1 MMKGGYKLK
10 KRKGLSSILGTVI
23 VLAITLVLGGLLY
36 AYSNG
41 LFSSLTQN
49 ASLQTQVSIYVNPN
63 TGQAYIQYYISN
75 TGSTQI
81 YLSSIQILNG
91 TRNIII
97 PLNNNLLQPG
107 QTVQNITSINGKIT
121 AGQYYTVEI
130 AGNLPNGKPY
140 SVVQNV
146 LASIA

>member
-1 MMKGGYKLK
+1 MKGVYKLK

-49 ASLQTQVSIYVNPN
+49 TSLQTQLSIYVNPN
-63 TGQAYIQYYISN
+63 TGQAYLQYYISN
-75 TGSTQI
+75 TGNTQI
-81 YLSSIQILNG
+81 YLNSIVILNG
-91 TRNIII
+91 TKNIVIS
-97 PLNNNLLQPG
+97 LTNDLLQPG
-107 QTVQNITSINGKIT
+107 ESIQNITSINGKIT

-130 AGNLPNGKPY
+130 VGNLPNGKPY

>member
-1 MMKGGYKLK
+1 MKGVYKLK

-49 ASLQTQVSIYVNPN
+49 TSLQTQLSIYVNPN
-63 TGQAYIQYYISN
+63 IGQAYLQYYISN
-75 TGSTQI
+75 TGNTQI
-81 YLSSIQILNG
+81 YLNSIVILNG
-91 TRNIII
+91 TKNIVIS
-97 PLNNNLLQPG
+97 LTNDLLQPG
-107 QTVQNITSINGKIT
+107 ESIQNITSINGKIT

-130 AGNLPNGKPY
+130 VGNLPNGKPY

>member
-1 MMKGGYKLK
+1 MYKLK

-49 ASLQTQVSIYVNPN
+49 TSLQTQLSIYVNPN
-63 TGQAYIQYYISN
+63 TGQAYLQYYISN
-75 TGSTQI
+75 TGNTQI
-81 YLSSIQILNG
+81 YLNSIVILNG
-91 TRNIII
+91 TKNIVIS
-97 PLNNNLLQPG
+97 LNNDLLQPG
-107 QTVQNITSINGKIT
+107 QSIQNITSISGKIT

-130 AGNLPNGKPY
+130 VGNLPNGKPY

>member
-1 MMKGGYKLK
+1 MKGMYKLK

-49 ASLQTQVSIYVNPN
+49 TSLQTQLSIYVNPN
-63 TGQAYIQYYISN
+63 TGQAYLQYYISN
-75 TGSTQI
+75 TGNTQI
-81 YLSSIQILNG
+81 YLNSIVILNG
-91 TRNIII
+91 TKNIVIS
-97 PLNNNLLQPG
+97 LNNDLLQPG
-107 QTVQNITSINGKIT
+107 QSIQNITSINGKIT

-130 AGNLPNGKPY
+130 VGNLPNGKPY